1 MTTSIY
7 TAQGRMTLWPATS
20 TPNIWKTD
28 LAMSRLSPSKNAAKR
43 SPFEFV
49 GDGMAGRYG
58 NVSSAR
64 GGSRHRGE

>member
-7 TAQGRMTLWPATS
+7 TAQGRMTPWPATS

-43 SPFEFV
+43 SLL
-49 GDGMAGRYG
+49 
-58 NVSSAR
+58 NLWVSRLDST
-64 GGSRHRGE
+64 H